1 MAVEAKRGTTLPR
14 PVELVKPADL
24 PHVKAWRGF
33 KPDHPIAVAWT
44 VLAERRPLEARLHV
58 ENETTGSIGIS
69 TTREVAGILQDIYGS
84 PAIGALEQ
92 ILLMTEHPD
101 FTAKFIPQV
110 EASSWSKEEKQ
121 RGILLGWELR
131 AEIAQQKADGYSNG
145 VTTCQKEYDRQR
157 TSAQNSSFSSD
168 YHHELIQ
175 DAAEKLQNTAEAARK
190 WKETVAL
197 CHEAVTA
204 LEAKEVKPLTI
215 GEVHG
220 LIADVVDAALATSQT
235 A

>member
-1 MAVEAKRGTTLPR
+1 MAVETKRGVTLPR
-14 PVELVKPADL
+14 PVELVSPEGL
-24 PHVKAWRGF
+24 PFVKAWRGF

-69 TTREVAGILQDIYGS
+69 TSREVAGFLRDIYGS
-84 PAIGALEQ
+84 PVIGAVEQ

-101 FTAKFIPQV
+101 FSAKFIPQV
-110 EASSWSKEEKQ
+110 DATSWSEEEKQ

-131 AEIAQQKADGYSNG
+131 AEIAQQKADGYNNG
-145 VTTCQKEYDRQR
+145 VISCQKEYDRQR

-168 YHHELIQ
+168 YHHALIQ
-175 DAAEKLQNTAEAARK
+175 DAAEKLHNTAEAARK
-190 WKETVAL
+190 WKETAEL
-197 CHEAVTA
+197 CHDAVTA
-204 LEAKEVKPLTI
+204 LEAKEIKPLTI

-220 LIADVVDAALATSQT
+220 LIADLVDAALTTSQT